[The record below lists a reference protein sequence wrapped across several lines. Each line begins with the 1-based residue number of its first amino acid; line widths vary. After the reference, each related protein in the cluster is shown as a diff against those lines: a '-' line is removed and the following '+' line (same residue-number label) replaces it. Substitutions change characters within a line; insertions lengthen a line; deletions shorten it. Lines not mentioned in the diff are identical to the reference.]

1 MPKDQIWL
9 KMLTQSTVPVIRSL
23 GQQKAESLLDGKTDL
38 KLAVI
43 NVYKE
48 YIGRDWEEEFEINYR
63 LLKLGTKIK

>member
-9 KMLTQSTVPVIRSL
+9 NMLTQSTVPVIRSL
-23 GQQKAESLLDGKTDL
+23 GQEKAESILYGKTDL

-48 YIGRDWEEEFEINYR
+48 YIGRDWEEEYNVNYR
-63 LLKLGTKIK
+63 LLKLGTKC